1 MRPIMTA
8 LLLAAAAGLG
18 AQAANA
24 QAPQSPPDA
33 TWDASQL
40 PETRG
45 IVKQYT
51 LTPRGDVDGLIL
63 NDGTEV
69 KLPPHLTAQ
78 VVFAIRPGD
87 AVSVRGLRARA
98 IPLVDATAIT
108 NIATGKGAVDN
119 GPPDGPG
126 RAGADQT
133 FSGRITALLHG
144 KRGEVNG
151 AVLDDGTQL
160 RLPPPE
166 AERLADWLR
175 PGQTI
180 SVRGN
185 LRETALG
192 KLVEVD
198 AIGASPNQLTAVD
211 GPRPPRGPDG
221 GPDRLGPPPPPAG
234 PDRLNPPPPPR
245 G

>member
-1 MRPIMTA
+1 MTPIVTVLA
-8 LLLAAAAGLG
+8 LAAAGIGTSIAD
-18 AQAANA
+18 A
-24 QAPQSPPDA
+24 QAPLSAPGT

-51 LTPRGDVDGLIL
+51 LTSRGDVDGLIL

-69 KLPPHLTAQ
+69 KLPPHLTPQ
-78 VVFAIRPGD
+78 IVFAIRPGD
-87 AVSVRGLRARA
+87 GVSVRGLRARA
-98 IPLVDATAIT
+98 LPLVDATAIT
-108 NIATGKGAVDN
+108 NIATGKSVVDN

-126 RAGADQT
+126 RPGSDQT
-133 FSGRITALLHG
+133 VNGRITTLLHG

-151 AVLDDGTQL
+151 AVLEDGTSL

-166 AERLADWLR
+166 AERLADTLR

-180 SVRGN
+180 SVRGD
-185 LRETALG
+185 LLETALG
-192 KLVEVD
+192 KLVDVR
-198 AIGASPNQLTAVD
+198 AIGTSPDQLTEIE
-211 GPRPPRGPDG
+211 GPRPPRGPKG
-221 GPDRLGPPPPPAG
+221 GPDRLGPPPPP
-234 PDRLNPPPPPR
+234 PR

>member
-1 MRPIMTA
+1 MTRKMTPIMSA
-8 LLLAAAAGLG
+8 LVLAIAGIG
-18 AQAANA
+18 TCSSNA
-24 QAPQSPPDA
+24 QAPLSPPDA
-33 TWDASQL
+33 TWDSSQL

-78 VVFAIRPGD
+78 IVFAIRPGD
-87 AVSVRGLRARA
+87 GVSVRGLRARA
-98 IPLVDATAIT
+98 LPLVDATQIT
-108 NIATGKGAVDN
+108 NIATGKSVIDN

-126 RAGADQT
+126 RRGGEQT
-133 FSGRITALLHG
+133 LSGRITTVLHG

-151 AVLDDGTQL
+151 AVLEDGTEL

-166 AERLADWLR
+166 AERFGDTLR
-175 PGQTI
+175 AGQTI
-180 SVRGN
+180 SVRGD
-185 LRETALG
+185 LLETALG
-192 KLVEVD
+192 KLVDVR
-198 AIGASPNQLTAVD
+198 AIGTSPDQLTEIEA
-211 GPRPPRGPDG
+211 PRPPRGPKA
-221 GPDRLGPPPPPAG
+221 GPDRLGPPPPP
-234 PDRLNPPPPPR
+234 R